1 MIERLKMGADYRQQ
15 QELQE
20 HEEWLESEVCPY
32 CYQVR
37 GNKLSC
43 CGENHFILGKE
54 LENER
59 V

>member
-1 MIERLKMGADYRQQ
+1 MGADYRQQ